1 MSGGVENLWDFSL
14 PSANVAMESL
24 GILDSQL
31 KLLDSLLQIGG
42 YAIPSNIDLKNLQL
56 NNILLSYSY

>member
-56 NNILLSYSY
+56 NSILLSYSY